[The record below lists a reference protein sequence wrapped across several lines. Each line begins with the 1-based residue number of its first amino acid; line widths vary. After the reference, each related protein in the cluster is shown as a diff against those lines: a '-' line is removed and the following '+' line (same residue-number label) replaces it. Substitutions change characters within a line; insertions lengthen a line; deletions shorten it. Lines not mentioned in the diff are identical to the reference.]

1 MAQDRKD
8 ELLDHDADGIQEY
21 DNSLP
26 RWWLYGFYFTIIF
39 SIAYMVHYHVAGTG
53 KLMSAEYEEEVQ
65 AAASTKKMAEANAP
79 KKELPTS
86 PLTDAASLKK
96 GQEIFESANSL
107 CSTCHRTDLGGQV
120 GPNLTDEFWIHGCD
134 LQTIMKNITTGFPEK
149 GMLPYGS
156 TNKLSDEQLLQVAS
170 YVLSKQGSNPP
181 DPKPIEPER
190 DVKCGANAT
199 SEQSVAATTDT
210 AAKEH

>member
-1 MAQDRKD
+1 MAQGRKD

-39 SIAYMVHYHVAGTG
+39 SVVYMVHYHVSGTG
-53 KLMSAEYEEEVQ
+53 KLMTAEYEEEMQEAEAVKKI
-65 AAASTKKMAEANAP
+65 AAANAP
-79 KKELPTS
+79 KKELATS

-96 GQEIFESANSL
+96 GQEIFESTNSL
-107 CSTCHRTDLGGQV
+107 CATCHRTDLGGQV
-120 GPNLTDEFWIHGCD
+120 GPNLTDEYWIHGCD
-134 LQTIMKNITTGFPEK
+134 LPTMMKNITTGFPEK

-156 TNKLSDEQLLQVAS
+156 TNKLTDDELLQVAS
-170 YVLSKQGSNPP
+170 YILSKQGSNPP

-190 DVKCGANAT
+190 EVKCGANAGT
-199 SEQSVAATTDT
+199 EQNAVATTDT
-210 AAKEH
+210 AVKQH